1 MNRDDQGE
9 KQMCCRFYVEPED
22 EYFRQMAERIAAS
35 PLMSRFRGKLP
46 VNAQGAYG
54 GEVAPTSVVPVLAPN
69 RSGEQTVFPM
79 QWGYTLPASGER
91 KLPLII
97 NARSETAAEKPLF
110 RDSWRSRRCVV
121 PVTAY
126 FEWEHRT
133 GFDGKPKTGD
143 KYRITPAAGE
153 RTFLAGLYRMEDGIP
168 SFVILTRAPADNLFW
183 MHDRMPLLLPE
194 SAVTE
199 WISPENRPENC
210 LAFAL
215 TDTVWEKAQAGGG

>member
-91 KLPLII
+91 KPRLII

-126 FEWEHRT
+126 FEWEHRM

>member
-1 MNRDDQGE
+1 
-9 KQMCCRFYVEPED
+9 MCGRFYVDPED
-22 EYFRQMAERIAAS
+22 DYFRKLAEQVNRS
-35 PLMSRFRGKLP
+35 PLTGRFHGKIPL
-46 VNAQGAYG
+46 NAQGGYG
-54 GEVAPTSVVPVLAPN
+54 GEVTPASVVPVLAPN
-69 RSGEQTVFPM
+69 RAGEQAVFPM

-91 KLPLII
+91 KPRLII

-110 RDSWRSRRCVV
+110 RDSWRSRRCLV

-143 KYRITPAAGE
+143 KYRITPAAWE

-210 LAFAL
+210 LAFAI
-215 TDTVWEKAQAGGG
+215 TDTIWEKAQAGGG

>member
-1 MNRDDQGE
+1 
-9 KQMCCRFYVEPED
+9 MCCRFYVEPED

-91 KLPLII
+91 KPRLII

-133 GFDGKPKTGD
+133 GFDGKPKTVLCDPDPRTGGQPFLD
-143 KYRITPAAGE
+143 ARPDAAAASGIS
-153 RTFLAGLYRMEDGIP
+153 RDGMD
-168 SFVILTRAPADNLFW
+168 FTG
-183 MHDRMPLLLPE
+183 
-194 SAVTE
+194 
-199 WISPENRPENC
+199 
-210 LAFAL
+210 
-215 TDTVWEKAQAGGG
+215 KQAGKLSGLRPHGYGLGKGAGQRRLTESPRGQHI

>member
-1 MNRDDQGE
+1 
-9 KQMCCRFYVEPED
+9 MCCRFYVEPED
-22 EYFRQMAERIAAS
+22 EYFRQMAERIASS
-35 PLMSRFRGKLP
+35 PLMGRFRGKLP
-46 VNAQGAYG
+46 VNAKGVYG

-91 KLPLII
+91 KPPLII

-126 FEWEHRT
+126 FEWEHRM

-143 KYRITPAAGE
+143 KYRITPAAEG

-194 SAVTE
+194 SAVKE

-215 TDTVWEKAQAGGG
+215 TDTVWEKAMAGGG